1 MSLSTEGPPSLCDG
15 FENLNLDPLTAGQHF
30 GHLAT
35 ANHRLFKVRCS
46 KLLRPVKE
54 YPPVSFPQHKLS
66 YNISRPEDL
75 LVNPPDSWELS
86 AQQMKTC
93 QICFN

>member
-1 MSLSTEGPPSLCDG
+1 MWDG
-15 FENLNLDPLTAGQHF
+15 TENLNIDPLASAQHSR
-30 GHLAT
+30 HLAI
-35 ANHRLFKVRCS
+35 ADHRLFKVRYS
-46 KLLRPVKE
+46 GLQRPVKE

-66 YNISRPEDL
+66 YTISRPEDL

-93 QICFN
+93 QILFIRR